1 MPTLVEICMNT
12 QLNVFTFSQVVG
24 CAGAAAQVG
33 EARKH
38 LANENNMA
46 LEAPIMTSSM
56 FLLPF

>member
-1 MPTLVEICMNT
+1 MNT
-12 QLNVFTFSQVVG
+12 QLNVFTFSQVGG

-46 LEAPIMTSSM
+46 LEAPIMTSAM